1 MQQPEPQPGTFFF
14 PGPTEVRQDV
24 LKAMLRQPIPHRG
37 AEFHEIFSR
46 IQAGMRDVFQTQRPV
61 YVLTSSGTGG
71 MEAAIRCAPRG
82 RILALVNGAF
92 GERFVKLAHECGREV
107 DQIGFARGD
116 VPDADEVGKRL
127 EAGSYSALTMIHNE
141 SSTGALADVRAIAR
155 VARQSGVLTI
165 VDSVSGVGGA
175 RLEFDAWEVDCVVSA
190 SQKALALPTGLAF
203 AVVSENYLRA
213 IEAVEGRGM
222 YFDLL
227 AFDSH
232 GRNHETPATPAVSL
246 IFALDRQVQA
256 IVSEGIEARWARH
269 EAMRATMEQWV
280 GRTRDALDID
290 ISILAKA
297 GARSPTV
304 TAVSL
309 PSGMVSIDLVRKVAE
324 RGYTI
329 GTGYGALRSATFRVG
344 HMGDHTVAGL
354 ESCLGAVADGLRALR
369 S

>member
-1 MQQPEPQPGTFFF
+1 VQPGTFFF
-14 PGPTEVRQDV
+14 PGPTEVREDV
-24 LKAMLRQPIPHRG
+24 LRAMLRQPIPHRG
-37 AEFHEIFSR
+37 AEFHEIFAR
-46 IQAGMRDVFQTQRPV
+46 IQSGMRDVFRTQRQV

-92 GERFVKLAHECGREV
+92 GERFVRLAHACGRDV
-107 DQIGFARGD
+107 DRLDVALGD
-116 VPDADEVGKRL
+116 VPEPDEVSTRL
-127 EAGSYSALTMIHNE
+127 NAGSYSALTMIHSE

-155 VARQSGVLTI
+155 VARDAGVATI
-165 VDSVSGVGGA
+165 VDSVSGIGGA

-203 AVVSENYLRA
+203 AVVSESYLRS
-213 IEAVEGRGM
+213 IEQVEDRGV

-227 AFDSH
+227 DFDSH
-232 GRNHETPATPAVSL
+232 GRNNETPATPAVSL
-246 IFALDRQVQA
+246 LYALDRQMQS
-256 IVSEGIEARWARH
+256 IVTEGMEARWSRH
-269 EAMRATMEQWV
+269 EAMRATMAQWV
-280 GRTRDALDID
+280 DRTRNALDID
-290 ISILAKA
+290 IAVFAKA
-297 GARSPTV
+297 GARTPTV

-309 PSGMVSIDLVRKVAE
+309 PVGIVSTDLVRKVAE

-329 GTGYGALRSATFRVG
+329 GTGYGALRTGTFRVG